1 MVGKKTRYDQAS
13 CSTLP
18 YIKGISQYKSRN
30 QWLDTSIKASEGE
43 MPEQTPQLML
53 QRMGDVLEPVL
64 CEEAKSTLGLESVK
78 VDYDEPVMHPT
89 LPLAGSL
96 DATGV
101 ANELTFKNGEFDHV
115 IIPEQETIVLDG
127 PGVIECKATRNIA
140 TNDLEEW
147 RGVLQA
153 KGLMECTGYSWA
165 AVIVLWQSTDFRI
178 YLYSRKPEF
187 QNELQSLVL
196 DFDHRVRNKEYYPP
210 ESTNDAN
217 IVYKNVNKDII
228 SLKHEADIICDSI
241 LNKKLHIKELNQEID
256 KYELMLKELIQDADG
271 GQTNNHTIMWPMIN
285 YKAQPQKIV
294 PAKEARQVRAKTLR
308 IKKHGK

>member
-18 YIKGISQYKSRN
+18 YIKGISQYQSRN
-30 QWLDTSIKASEGE
+30 EWLDVAIKASEGE
-43 MPEQTPQLML
+43 LPKQTPQLML
-53 QRMGDVLEPVL
+53 QRMGDLLEPVL
-64 CEEAKSTLGLESVK
+64 CEEAKNILGLESVK
-78 VDYDEPVMHPT
+78 VDYEEPVMHPT

-96 DATGV
+96 DATGI
-101 ANELTFKNGEFDHV
+101 AHELTFKNGEYDHV

-127 PGVIECKATRNIA
+127 PGVIECKATRNSG

-187 QNELQSLVL
+187 QKELSAIVL
-196 DFDHRVRNKEYYPP
+196 DFDYRVKHKEYYAP
-210 ESTNDAN
+210 SSSNDAN
-217 IVYKNVNKDII
+217 VVYKNVNKDII
-228 SLKHEADIICDSI
+228 TLGRSADMFCEEII
-241 LNKKLHIKELNQEID
+241 KKKEHIKELTEDINNL
-256 KYELMLKELIQDADG
+256 ELKLKKFIQDADG
-271 GQTNNHTIMWPMIN
+271 GQTNQHTIMWPMIN
-285 YKAQPQKIV
+285 YKAQPEKIT

-308 IKKHGK
+308 IKKYG

>member
-18 YIKGISQYKSRN
+18 YIKGISQYQSRN
-30 QWLDTSIKASEGE
+30 EWLDTAIKASEGE
-43 MPEQTPQLML
+43 MPKQTPQLML
-53 QRMGDVLEPVL
+53 QRMGDILEPVL
-64 CEEAKSTLGLESVK
+64 CEEAKNILGLESVK
-78 VDYDEPVMHPT
+78 VDYEEPVLHPT

-101 ANELTFKNGEFDHV
+101 AHELTFKNGDLDYV

-127 PGVIECKATRNIA
+127 PGVIECKATRNA
-140 TNDLEEW
+140 STNDLEEW

-165 AVIVLWQSTDFRI
+165 AVIVLWQSTDFKI

-187 QNELQSLVL
+187 QQELQSLVL
-196 DFDHRVRNKEYYPP
+196 DFDHRVKHKEYYPP
-210 ESTNDAN
+210 SSSADAN

-228 SLKHEADIICDSI
+228 TLEREADLICEAI
-241 LNKKLHIKELNQEID
+241 LNKKEHIKLLNEDID
-256 KYELMLKELIQDADG
+256 KFEVMLKDLIQDADG
-271 GQTNNHTIMWPMIN
+271 GQTNEHTIMWPMIN
-285 YKAQPQKIV
+285 YKAQPEKIT

-308 IKKHGK
+308 IKKYG

>member
-18 YIKGISQYKSRN
+18 YIKGISQYQTRN
-30 QWLDTSIKASEGE
+30 QWLDTAIKASEGI

-53 QRMGDVLEPVL
+53 QRMGDLLEPVL
-64 CEEAKSTLGLESVK
+64 CEEAKNILGLESVK
-78 VDYDEPVMHPT
+78 VDYEEPVLHPI

-101 ANELTFKNGEFDHV
+101 AKELTFKNGELDHV

-127 PGVIECKATRNIA
+127 PGVIECKATRNMP
-140 TNDLEEW
+140 TNELEEW

-187 QNELQSLVL
+187 QKELESLVL
-196 DFDHRVRNKEYYPP
+196 DFDFRVKNKQYYPP
-210 ESTNDAN
+210 STTDDAN
-217 IVYKNVNKDII
+217 LVYKKVNKDII
-228 SLKHEADIICDSI
+228 SLEHKADTLCETITESKR
-241 LNKKLHIKELNQEID
+241 LIKDLQVTIQDAELA
-256 KYELMLKELIQDADG
+256 LKELIKDADG
-271 GQTNNHTIMWPMIN
+271 GQTNAHTVMWPMIN
-285 YKAQPQKIV
+285 YKAQPEKIT
-294 PAKEARQVRAKTLR
+294 PAKEARSVRAKTLR
-308 IKKHGK
+308 IKKHG